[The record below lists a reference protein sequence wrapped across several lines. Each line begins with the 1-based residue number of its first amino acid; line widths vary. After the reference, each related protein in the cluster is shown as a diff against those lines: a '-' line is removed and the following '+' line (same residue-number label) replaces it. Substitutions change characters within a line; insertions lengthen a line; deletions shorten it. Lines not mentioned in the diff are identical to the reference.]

1 MTALAAVASME
12 NERDQHTTDNPLIQK
27 EVDRILLRLRQSKA
41 FQRAVMLT
49 MGNGGYGSIK
59 MDIARGKVKRIVSE
73 AVFLEED

>member
-1 MTALAAVASME
+1 VKMEDEPVAE
-12 NERDQHTTDNPLIQK
+12 NQSVQR

-41 FQRAVMLT
+41 FQRAVGLT

>member
-1 MTALAAVASME
+1 VTALAGIME
-12 NERDQHTTDNPLIQK
+12 DEQPTENQSAQR

-41 FQRAVMLT
+41 FIRAVGLT

>member
-1 MTALAAVASME
+1 MTALPMVKME
-12 NERDQHTTDNPLIQK
+12 IEPIAENQSVQR

-41 FQRAVMLT
+41 FIRAVGLT